1 MIKTEIFIENY
12 PLDLTQDISAEFTYT
27 IDDIKDFAARNTS
40 FSKTI
45 VLPGNAN
52 NNKLFGHIF
61 EFGSS
66 NMYSG
71 SSANVGYNFNAS
83 KSASCIILVDRIQ
96 IFKGVIR
103 LLEIIIDNNNI
114 EYECAVFGE
123 LGGLVSAIGNKK
135 IEELDFSAYNHAW
148 TYGNISDSWSN
159 LGTNNSGAIGSGYYY
174 PLIDYGKVSNDKIGF
189 DFRTFRPAL
198 YVKQYIDKLLTSA
211 GYTYTCDFF
220 NTDRFKGLIIPNNQ
234 IQLSAYTNTAFKGV
248 PTVKSYNVAESVY
261 EVEITGITTLGNFT
275 ANITNDIYT
284 YNSTVPFDGDVTVV
298 VNGQIINALN
308 AYVRVYK
315 NATIIGQQYIDTGG
329 AGGFFSANIFA
340 SLVNFTNGDTFKVTL
355 ENDLTAFNVNV
366 TASSLVTIM
375 TVSSQLI
382 PINYGETIDLNAS
395 IPKGVL
401 QKDFFASIVKMFNL
415 YVVEDSN
422 KSKHINITPFIDFYT
437 GVTLDWTDKL
447 DRSKPLHLKP
457 MSELNA
463 KYYSFK
469 YKSDSDYY
477 NDNYKKKYN
486 QSIGDFIY
494 DSEYEF
500 AEDTK
505 SIEVIFSG
513 TSLYQYVG
521 TDKVYP
527 AIYKLSNNNTAED
540 KMDSVIRILYAKK
553 ITGVSTWAIK
563 DGTTSLMTF
572 SDYGYAGHVDD
583 PSNPTFDLSF
593 GAPAEINFSTISYT
607 SNNLF
612 NLYWSEY
619 IAEITD
625 KDSKLM
631 TANFRLTDMDI
642 FNLDFAKF
650 IQIDNTLWRL
660 NKVYD
665 YNPMVDD
672 TTKVDLLK
680 VIEITY

>member
-1 MIKTEIFIENY
+1 MIKTEVFIENN
-12 PLDLTQDISAEFTYT
+12 PLELIQDISAEFTYT

-45 VLPGNAN
+45 VLPGNAS

-66 NMYSG
+66 NAYSG
-71 SSANVGYNFNAS
+71 ASANVGYNFNAS
-83 KSASCIILVDRIQ
+83 KSAACIILVDKIQ
-96 IFKGVIR
+96 VFKGVIR

-123 LGGLVSAIGNKK
+123 LGGLVSALGNKK
-135 IEELDFSAYNHAW
+135 LEELNFSSYNHSW

-159 LGTNNSGAIGSGYYY
+159 LGQNNSTAIGSGYYY
-174 PLIDYGKVSNDKIGF
+174 PLIDYGRVSVDKVGF

-198 YVKQYIDKLLTSA
+198 YVKEYIDKMLTAA
-211 GYTYTCDFF
+211 GYTYTCAFF
-220 NTDRFKGLIIPNNQ
+220 NTDTFKRLIIPNNQ

-248 PTVKSYNVAESVY
+248 PTVKSYNLAESVY

-275 ANITNDIYT
+275 SNITNDVFT
-284 YNSTVPFDGDVTVV
+284 YNSTVPFDGNVTVV
-298 VNGQIINALN
+298 LNGQIISAVN

-315 NATIIGQQYIDTGG
+315 NATIIGQQYVGTGG
-329 AGGFFSANIFA
+329 AGGFFGVTINAGLI
-340 SLVNFTNGDTFKVTL
+340 NFTNGDTFKVTL
-355 ENDLTAFNVNV
+355 ENDVTAFNVNV
-366 TASSLVTIM
+366 TASSSVTIM

-382 PINYGETIDLNAS
+382 PVNYGETIDLNAG
-395 IPKGVL
+395 IPKGIL
-401 QKDFFASIVKMFNL
+401 QKDLLATIVKMFNL
-415 YVVEDSN
+415 YVVEDKD
-422 KSKHINITPFIDFYT
+422 KSKHINIYPFIDYYT
-437 GVTLDWTDKL
+437 GTTIDWTDKL
-447 DRSKPLHLKP
+447 DRSKPMHLKP

-463 KYYSFK
+463 KFYSYK

-486 QSIGDFIY
+486 EAIGDYIY
-494 DSEYEF
+494 DSQYEF

-505 SIEVIFSG
+505 SIEIIFSG
-513 TSLYQYVG
+513 TSMYQYVG

-540 KMDSVIRILYAKK
+540 KMDSLIRILYAKK
-553 ITGVSTWAIK
+553 VTGVNTWAIK
-563 DGTTSLMTF
+563 DGASILMTF
-572 SDYGYAGHVDD
+572 NEYGYAGHTND
-583 PSNPTFDLSF
+583 PVSPTFDLSF
-593 GAPAEINFSTISYT
+593 GAPAELNYSSVTYT
-607 SNNLF
+607 TNNLF

-625 KDSKLM
+625 KDSKLL

-642 FNLDFAKF
+642 YNLDFSKF
-650 IQIDNTLWRL
+650 IQIDGALWRL

-665 YNPMVDD
+665 YNPMNPE